1 MLLLPS
7 SSLHLKIP
15 TKILK
20 PQWPILPPDQ
30 VYVSN
35 NFSIQPLIIILNI
48 VGCKYYNSSIGK
60 KNVLFTQRIIFDFIK
75 CIKSKECKDLIKIQH
90 IYLKRYFISIKLKK
104 YLMIK
109 NKRVGIIG
117 AGISGLLAIKYALE
131 YGL

>member
-20 PQWPILPPDQ
+20 PQWQILPPDQ

-75 CIKSKECKDLIKIQH
+75 CIKSKEFKDLIKIQH